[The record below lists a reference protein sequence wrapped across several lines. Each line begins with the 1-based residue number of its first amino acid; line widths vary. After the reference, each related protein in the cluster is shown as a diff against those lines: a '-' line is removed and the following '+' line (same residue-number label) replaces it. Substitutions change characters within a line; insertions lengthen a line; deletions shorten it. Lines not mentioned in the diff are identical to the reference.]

1 MKITQSIREIFGT
14 AHILNVAPKKPK
26 DSYDAGSEI
35 SEAPSNLS
43 NAFEEEAV
51 TDDKTS
57 GNIFICPLCGQDF
70 SHIGSFSKHNEREH
84 DKKIVQLDMFSYAA
98 GKTQSEDQNS
108 TRMNKKRESQRLNP
122 RTACLKS
129 NSP

>member
-43 NAFEEEAV
+43 NAFEEAV
-51 TDDKTS
+51 TDDNIS

-70 SHIGSFSKHNEREH
+70 SHITTFSKHNEREH
-84 DKKIVQLDMFSYAA
+84 DNKIVQLDMFSYAA
-98 GKTQSEDQNS
+98 GKTQSEDQDS
-108 TRMNKKRESQRLNP
+108 
-122 RTACLKS
+122 
-129 NSP
+129 